1 MISKENLTNQ
11 TKFVY
16 TNCITLL
23 LNKYVL
29 KTLFSSFE
37 DDDNY
42 YELWVRLTHRFT
54 LSTES
59 SIEIIILKTVFCLIA
74 YYSYELLL

>member
-1 MISKENLTNQ
+1 MIPKENLSNQ

-74 YYSYELLL
+74 YYGYELLL